1 MLNRYPAWK
10 NLLII
15 AVMVFGFYYAM
26 PNLYAPDPALQI
38 GGASG
43 SQAITQEVL
52 ERAERAL
59 ERESIGFFGEE
70 LQEGGKTALLR
81 LRDREAQL
89 RAQALVARELGDD
102 FIVAL
107 NLAPTTPDWLADGG
121 AQPMKLGLD
130 LSGGVH
136 FKLEVD
142 VEAATQRRIEM
153 VESGI
158 KRGLR
163 DERIRGMVALDGTQ
177 VVLRFRDEASR
188 EAARRVVYELYPELF
203 LDRVDEESSWLLYAK
218 LTEQTI
224 AEVVDY
230 AVSQNLPTIR
240 NRVNE
245 LGVSEPLVQRQGSN
259 RIVVELPGIQ
269 DTAEA
274 KRILGKVANLEF
286 RLVAETNAPVT
297 DKQKF
302 EYRGEGRAGLTE
314 WLERDVIISGE
325 RVSGA
330 NASFDQNGQPN
341 VLISLDSEGGMLMSR
356 ATRNN
361 IKRRMGVLFIERK
374 YRTRYQ
380 LNDDGVEVATR
391 IPYDE
396 KKLLTAPV
404 IQSALGAQFQITGLD
419 SPGEASELALM
430 LRAGALA
437 APINF
442 VEERTVGPSMGA
454 ENIALGVKSVQ
465 IGLGL
470 VVLFMV
476 LYYRVFGVAA
486 VVALSVN
493 LVLLV
498 ALMSLLGATLT
509 LPGIAGIVLTVGMA
523 VDANVLIFA
532 RIREELANRMSP
544 QMAIHSGFE
553 RAVATI
559 LDANITTLIV
569 AVILYAV
576 GTGPIKGFAVT
587 LSLGILTSMFTA
599 ILGTRALINVIH
611 GGRRVDRL
619 SIGRLPKP
627 VDGLVVDRQATGES
641 PHECSTVYEMAH
653 VCGAVLSIGYGRSI
667 GKPVHSAA

>member
-1 MLNRYPAWK
+1 MLNRYSLWK
-10 NLLII
+10 NLLILCV
-15 AVMVFGFYYAM
+15 AFFGLYYAA

-43 SQAITQEVL
+43 SQSIDYQVL
-52 ERAERAL
+52 TRASEAL
-59 ERESIGFFGEE
+59 QAADVDHFGEE
-70 LQEGGKTALLR
+70 IQPSGKTALIR
-81 LRDREAQL
+81 LRRRDDQL
-89 RAQALVARELGDD
+89 RAQAILGRELGDAY
-102 FIVAL
+102 IIAL
-107 NLAPTTPDWLADGG
+107 NLAPTTPEWLKRGG

-142 VEAATQRRIEM
+142 VVAAKERRLETY
-153 VESGI
+153 ESGI

-163 DERIRGMVALDGTQ
+163 EARIRGLVRLQGQRVGMSFLS
-177 VVLRFRDEASR
+177 EAVR
-188 EAARRVVYELYPELF
+188 EDARRITAELYPELL
-203 LDRVDEESSWLLYAK
+203 LDRVDGVDKWELFAEVTDATMK
-218 LTEQTI
+218 
-224 AEVVDY
+224 EVVDY
-230 AVSQNLPTIR
+230 AVDQNLTTIR

-245 LGVSEPLVQRQGSN
+245 LGVSEPLVQKQGSN

-286 RLVAETNAPVT
+286 RLVAETNSPVT
-297 DKQKF
+297 ERQRF
-302 EYRGEGRAGLTE
+302 EYRGDNRAGMTE
-314 WLERDVIISGE
+314 WLEREMIITGE
-325 RVSGA
+325 RVS
-330 NASFDQNGQPN
+330 NAAAGFDQNNQPN
-341 VLISLDSEGGMLMSR
+341 VSITLDGEGGMLMSR
-356 ATRNN
+356 STRNN

-374 YRTRYQ
+374 YRTRYEQ
-380 LNDDGVEVATR
+380 DENGEEVVVR
-391 IPYDE
+391 VPYDE

-404 IQSALGAQFQITGLD
+404 IQSALGASFQITGLD

-437 APINF
+437 APITF
-442 VEERTVGPSMGA
+442 VEERTVGPSLGA

-465 IGLGL
+465 IGLAL
-470 VVLFMV
+470 VVIFMV

-486 VVALSVN
+486 VVALTTN
-493 LVLLV
+493 LVLLL
-498 ALMSLLGATLT
+498 AFMSLLGATLT

-532 RIREELANRMSP
+532 RIREELARRMSP
-544 QMAIHSGFE
+544 QMAIDAGFE

-587 LSLGILTSMFTA
+587 LSLGIITSMFTA
-599 ILGTRALINVIH
+599 ILGTRALVNLIY
-611 GGRRVDRL
+611 GGRRVDSL
-619 SIGRLPKP
+619 SIGPLPKRDAEEAQ
-627 VDGLVVDRQATGES
+627 V
-641 PHECSTVYEMAH
+641 
-653 VCGAVLSIGYGRSI
+653 
-667 GKPVHSAA
+667 

>member
-1 MLNRYPAWK
+1 MLNRYSLWK
-10 NLLII
+10 NLLILCV
-15 AVMVFGFYYAM
+15 ALFGLYYAA

-43 SQAITQEVL
+43 SQSIDYQVL
-52 ERAERAL
+52 TRASEAL
-59 ERESIGFFGEE
+59 QAADVDHFGEE
-70 LQEGGKTALLR
+70 IQPSGKTALIR
-81 LRDREAQL
+81 LRRRDDQL
-89 RAQALVARELGDD
+89 RAQAILGRELGDAY
-102 FIVAL
+102 IIAL
-107 NLAPTTPDWLADGG
+107 NLAPTTPEWLKRGG

-142 VEAATQRRIEM
+142 VVAAKERRLETY
-153 VESGI
+153 ESGI

-163 DERIRGMVALDGTQ
+163 EARIRGLVRLQGQRVGMSFLS
-177 VVLRFRDEASR
+177 EAVR
-188 EAARRVVYELYPELF
+188 EDARKITAELYPELL
-203 LDRVDEESSWLLYAK
+203 LDRVDGVDKWELFAEVTDATMK
-218 LTEQTI
+218 
-224 AEVVDY
+224 EVVDY
-230 AVSQNLPTIR
+230 AVDQNLTTIR

-245 LGVSEPLVQRQGSN
+245 LGVSEPLVQKQGSN

-297 DKQKF
+297 ERQRF
-302 EYRGEGRAGLTE
+302 EYRGDNRAGMTE
-314 WLERDVIISGE
+314 WLEREMIITGE
-325 RVSGA
+325 RVS
-330 NASFDQNGQPN
+330 NAAAGFDQNNQPN
-341 VLISLDSEGGMLMSR
+341 VSITLDGEGGMLMSR
-356 ATRNN
+356 STRNN

-374 YRTRYQ
+374 YRTRYEQ
-380 LNDDGVEVATR
+380 DENGEEVVVR
-391 IPYDE
+391 VPYDE

-404 IQSALGAQFQITGLD
+404 IQSALGASFQITGLD

-437 APINF
+437 APITF
-442 VEERTVGPSMGA
+442 VEERTVGPSLGA

-465 IGLGL
+465 IGLAL
-470 VVLFMV
+470 VVIFMV

-486 VVALSVN
+486 VVALTTN
-493 LVLLV
+493 LVLLL
-498 ALMSLLGATLT
+498 AFMSLLGATLT

-532 RIREELANRMSP
+532 RIREELARRMSP
-544 QMAIHSGFE
+544 QMAIDAGFE

-587 LSLGILTSMFTA
+587 LSLGIITSMFTA
-599 ILGTRALINVIH
+599 ILGTRALVNLIY
-611 GGRRVDRL
+611 GGRRVDSL
-619 SIGRLPKP
+619 SIGPLPKRDAEEAQ
-627 VDGLVVDRQATGES
+627 V
-641 PHECSTVYEMAH
+641 
-653 VCGAVLSIGYGRSI
+653 
-667 GKPVHSAA
+667 

>member
-1 MLNRYPAWK
+1 MLNRYPVWK
-10 NLLII
+10 NLII
-15 AVMVFGFYYAM
+15 VAAVVFGFYYAM
-26 PNLYAPDPALQI
+26 PNLYTPDPALQI

-43 SQAITQEVL
+43 SQAISDEIL
-52 ERAERAL
+52 KRAESAL
-59 ERESIGFFGEE
+59 EEKGIAFFGEE
-70 LQEGGKTALLR
+70 LQDGGKTALLR
-81 LRDREAQL
+81 LQDRDAQL
-89 RAQALVARELGDD
+89 RAQTVVSRALGDE

-107 NLAPTTPDWLADGG
+107 NLAPTTPDWLLKGRAT
-121 AQPMKLGLD
+121 PMKLGLD

-142 VEAATQRRIEM
+142 VKAATERRVEM
-153 VESGI
+153 YEAGI
-158 KRGLR
+158 KRSLR
-163 DERIRGMVALDGTQ
+163 EQRIRGMVTLNGRRVA
-177 VVLRFRDEASR
+177 LRFRDEESR
-188 EAARRVVYELYPELF
+188 EAARRAVYELYPELF
-203 LDRVDEESSWLLYAK
+203 LDRVEEDNDWLLYAEV
-218 LTEQTI
+218 TDQTI

-230 AVSQNLPTIR
+230 AVSQNLTTIR

-286 RLVAETNAPVT
+286 RLVAETSAPVT
-297 DKQKF
+297 ERQRY
-302 EYRGEGRAGLTE
+302 EYRGEDRAGATE

-330 NASFDQNGQPN
+330 NAGFDQNGQPN
-341 VLISLDSEGGMLMSR
+341 VSISLDSEGGMLMSR
-356 ATRNN
+356 ATRDN

-374 YRTRYQ
+374 YRTRYEQ
-380 LNDDGVEVATR
+380 NEAGEEIAIRV
-391 IPYDE
+391 PYDE

-404 IQSALGAQFQITGLD
+404 IQSSLGAQFQITGLD
-419 SPGEASELALM
+419 SPGESSELALM

-437 APINF
+437 APITF
-442 VEERTVGPSMGA
+442 VEERTVGPSLGA

-465 IGLGL
+465 IGLSL

-476 LYYRVFGVAA
+476 LYYRVFGAAA
-486 VVALSVN
+486 VIALTVN

-498 ALMSLLGATLT
+498 AFMSLLGATLT

-544 QMAIHSGFE
+544 QMAIHAGFE

-599 ILGTRALINVIH
+599 IMGTRALINLIY
-611 GGRRVDRL
+611 GGRRVDSL
-619 SIGRLPKP
+619 SIGKLPKP
-627 VDGLVVDRQATGES
+627 IDGS
-641 PHECSTVYEMAH
+641 
-653 VCGAVLSIGYGRSI
+653 GA
-667 GKPVHSAA
+667 